1 MARAAVLSVATP
13 WYQPWQPTEVRCQL
27 LRHITWPPPCRRHCR
42 GSFRVPRPAVLC
54 RGCLPWVAVEIAME
68 IAVDLAVEIAVEI
81 VMASAMGV
89 HGVPLIAAAF
99 RASPW
104 NVRGSPWSVRGSPWS
119 VHGCPWNAVE
129 KDVER
134 RGGPWALPRCSVK
147 KINNVHPSLWAPL
160 KYRAICRPVM
170 YIDTYPCI
178 HHR

>member
-1 MARAAVLSVATP
+1 M
-13 WYQPWQPTEVRCQL
+13 
-27 LRHITWPPPCRRHCR
+27 
-42 GSFRVPRPAVLC
+42 
-54 RGCLPWVAVEIAME
+54 PWVAVEIAME

-134 RGGPWALPRCSVK
+134 RGGPWALPRCSAK
-147 KINNVHPSLWAPL
+147 KTNNVHT
-160 KYRAICRPVM
+160 KYHIYSECPIALFGRKSPFKTMGR
-170 YIDTYPCI
+170 
-178 HHR
+178 